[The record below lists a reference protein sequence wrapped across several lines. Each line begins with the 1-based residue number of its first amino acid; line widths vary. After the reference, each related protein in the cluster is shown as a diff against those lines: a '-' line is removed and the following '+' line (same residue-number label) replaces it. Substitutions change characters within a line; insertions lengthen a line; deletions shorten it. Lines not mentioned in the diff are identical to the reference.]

1 MGQETLVAIP
11 IIVFL
16 SFFFSVSLFFFL
28 HTFIIQYWIALNCI
42 GKNFFIYPSVII
54 SCLATV
60 RFCSVTTIL
69 KIVLAVDWARFLCC
83 SDWFIYVATK
93 IFLMLLCWCGN
104 VVLCRDVRMFTL
116 PTDFLCRYA
125 SVIMLLLYVANVNY
139 SWRPYYIHFVL
150 WILFHFLS
158 YRGDLN

>member
-1 MGQETLVAIP
+1 MEQETLVAIP

-69 KIVLAVDWARFLCC
+69 KIVLAVDWVRFLCC
-83 SDWFIYVATK
+83 SDWFFV
-93 IFLMLLCWCGN
+93 M
-104 VVLCRDVRMFTL
+104 LCRMMFTL
-116 PTDFLCRYA
+116 VFLATLQRHIC
-125 SVIMLLLYVANVNY
+125 SNKNFPYVVMFM
-139 SWRPYYIHFVL
+139 W
-150 WILFHFLS
+150 
-158 YRGDLN
+158 